1 MKRLGRVSVE
11 LWINPT
17 TSTRHSYSCHMAWKR
32 RKIQFQT
39 EKVPSYFSSLSFLLR
54 ADMASPNPCPTND
67 MESRLWHR
75 KICTRVKRLLADLVQ
90 RWNTQAQQDRKFL
103 QTEKMHFALQFMY
116 KYAAVGDTSG
126 CLGEGRHGTRRRRS
140 RTHAF
145 HSGWAHRA
153 SRDAEE
159 FLIRRQ
165 RIRGNTSTF

>member
-1 MKRLGRVSVE
+1 MNQPNDF
-11 LWINPT
+11 NPT
-17 TSTRHSYSCHMAWKR
+17 FVFMPYGLKKEGRFNSRLKKFPHISPPSPFFCALTWRHQTTARLTTWKADYDTGKYVQEQKDCLLTLYR
-32 RKIQFQT
+32 GGRPQAQPDRKLWQTARCLELRKI
-39 EKVPSYFSSLSFLLR
+39 
-54 ADMASPNPCPTND
+54 
-67 MESRLWHR
+67 
-75 KICTRVKRLLADLVQ
+75 
-90 RWNTQAQQDRKFL
+90 
-103 QTEKMHFALQFMY
+103 HFALQFMY
-116 KYAAVGDTSG
+116 KYAALVGDTAG